1 MPGMKGFYR
10 LALAAAASTLPLS
23 YCALAAGNDDLVRPR
38 VDLSLQGASVLL
50 EQAVSKAAADH
61 VHPCI
66 AIADASGNLLAFK
79 RMDGAAPGCVEA
91 AMAKARSAAIND
103 VDTQVFYDVA
113 RKQNP
118 ALGSIPGI
126 LPAVAGVV
134 IRQQGAAIGSIG
146 IAGGASDAQEQ
157 QFATDLA
164 RGFERG
170 LPPNA
175 L

>member
-1 MPGMKGFYR
+1 MLGSKPFCR
-10 LALAAAASTLPLS
+10 ALALAGVASFPLM
-23 YCALAAGNDDLVRPR
+23 AMAAGNEALLRPR
-38 VDLSLQGASVLL
+38 QDLSLQGASVLL
-50 EQAVSKAAADH
+50 EQAVAKAAADH

-66 AIADASGNLLAFK
+66 AVTDANGNLLAFK

-91 AMAKARSAAIND
+91 AIAKAHSAAIND
-103 VDTQVFYDVA
+103 VDTVVFYDMA

-134 IRQQGAAIGSIG
+134 IRQHGASIGSLG

-157 QFATDLA
+157 QMATDLV
-164 RGFERG
+164 RSFEST
-170 LPPNA
+170 LPATA